1 MLPRIYYNN
10 RILFKQSTFKKK
22 YIMAKAK
29 VYSFHE
35 SLHTMKELAELFNL
49 SYCRM
54 SNLMHK
60 FNHDADTIYLQRNS
74 EGAKRSGKN
83 PRVFAIDSHGNS
95 RMTVAEIA
103 EATGYSNAAISGKI
117 NRGVIGSKLLK
128 KKKIKP
134 LYSAPSREESTD
146 LKKLP
151 TPVLSTARTDKA
163 SITTVT
169 TELKGTVNS
178 TVGATDI
185 EDRQQINSAV
195 DEFLAAG
202 GKIKKLQ
209 ASGSINGQSWKEQ
222 AKKTWSKRKR
232 KLEIRKVTAHPVN
245 GKGATVNVDDFIK
258 ELESERDQR
267 RAYGEVLHLAGD
279 DPTSGVHQILD
290 TDLEVSLPNSD
301 FGESL
306 EKK

>member
-1 MLPRIYYNN
+1 
-10 RILFKQSTFKKK
+10 
-22 YIMAKAK
+22 MAKAK

-35 SLHTMKELAELFNL
+35 SLHTMKELAALFNL

-134 LYSAPSREESTD
+134 LYSVTKTQPKGSTD

-163 SITTVT
+163 SITMMT
-169 TELKGTVNS
+169 TESKGT
-178 TVGATDI
+178 TDI

-232 KLEIRKVTAHPVN
+232 KLEIRKVTASPVN

-301 FGESL
+301 FGEGL

>member
-1 MLPRIYYNN
+1 
-10 RILFKQSTFKKK
+10 
-22 YIMAKAK
+22 MAKAK

-35 SLHTMKELAELFNL
+35 SLHTMKELAALFNL

-151 TPVLSTARTDKA
+151 PLAGLRSVSQDKA
-163 SITTVT
+163 SITMMT
-169 TELKGTVNS
+169 TESKGT
-178 TVGATDI
+178 TDI

-232 KLEIRKVTAHPVN
+232 KLEIRKVTASPVN

-267 RAYGEVLHLAGD
+267 KAYGEVLHLAGD

>member
-1 MLPRIYYNN
+1 
-10 RILFKQSTFKKK
+10 
-22 YIMAKAK
+22 
-29 VYSFHE
+29 
-35 SLHTMKELAELFNL
+35 MKELAELFNL

-151 TPVLSTARTDKA
+151 TPALSTARADKA
-163 SITTVT
+163 SITTV

-232 KLEIRKVTAHPVN
+232 KLETRKVVVNESGEVLTARPAN

-279 DPTSGVHQILD
+279 DPTSGIHQILD

-301 FGESL
+301 FGEGL

>member
-1 MLPRIYYNN
+1 M
-10 RILFKQSTFKKK
+10 
-22 YIMAKAK
+22 
-29 VYSFHE
+29 
-35 SLHTMKELAELFNL
+35 
-49 SYCRM
+49 
-54 SNLMHK
+54 
-60 FNHDADTIYLQRNS
+60 
-74 EGAKRSGKN
+74 
-83 PRVFAIDSHGNS
+83 
-95 RMTVAEIA
+95 
-103 EATGYSNAAISGKI
+103 
-117 NRGVIGSKLLK
+117 
-128 KKKIKP
+128 
-134 LYSAPSREESTD
+134 
-146 LKKLP
+146 
-151 TPVLSTARTDKA
+151 
-163 SITTVT
+163 T
-169 TELKGTVNS
+169 TESKGT
-178 TVGATDI
+178 TDI

-232 KLEIRKVTAHPVN
+232 KLEIRKVTASPVN

-279 DPTSGVHQILD
+279 DPTSGIHQILD

-301 FGESL
+301 FGEGL